1 MATDAKKY
9 AYWQQHFNRWQE
21 SALTQRAY
29 CAREGLALST
39 FDRWRRLIRTGSVK
53 PDAALTLVPVP
64 VESPVPHPT
73 LRRPTGW
80 ELRLPASLSLTE
92 LASLLKQLP

>member
-9 AYWQQHFNRWQE
+9 SYWQQHFKRWQE

-29 CAREGLALST
+29 CAREGLAPST

-64 VESPVPHPT
+64 VESPVPPTT
-73 LRRPTGW
+73 LRSPAGW
-80 ELRLPASLSLTE
+80 ELRLPASLPLTD
-92 LASLLKQLP
+92 LAILLRQLP